1 MRYALGLSIVILLS
15 SINVVTSE
23 VNTSLESEEESSIIS
38 DYSRAIQIAFERVS
52 NLENYDERT
61 LKETTDWVVVTK
73 IPYEVHK
80 SINEALT
87 ESNPVS
93 LLKGCYIWSFEDSD
107 KSIENLERLYSN
119 GDIEVFYPLVKKQQS
134 KKFIPNDPQFSEQWH
149 LNNVGQTNG
158 LSGEDINVTGIWD
171 FFNGSGVNISII
183 DDGLDYNHSDIK
195 PHYSP
200 LHSYDWCND
209 DSDPM
214 PEWWGDDHGTSVA
227 GVAAAVG
234 NNSIDVV
241 GSAFG
246 ATLSGSTL
254 IACSNSDLDEA
265 NALSFHNSDLDIY
278 SNSWGPSDNGQ
289 TVEAPG
295 PLTLAAFENDVYNGR
310 NGLGNIITWAAGNGL
325 GSDDNAN
332 YDGYANSRFTI
343 AVTAISHLGI
353 QSSYAEP
360 GANILVA
367 AHSNGDGEGITT
379 TDITGSWGSTSGNI
393 TNSFGGT
400 SSATPLASGVI
411 ALMLESN
418 ANLTWRDIQHILV
431 VSSRVVD
438 TNDNS
443 WEVNGAG
450 HMVSHKYGF
459 GAVDAGAAVSLAKN
473 WSGVAEETNVT
484 YGPFI
489 PNLSIPDND
498 NNWTEFDIFVETDLT
513 LESVELMVDIEH
525 SSRGDL
531 DIVLESPSGKESWL
545 AENHADSGDDYNNW
559 IFGSVHHW
567 DESSRGVWKLKI
579 RDTDISDFGILKQY
593 ELILHGVMNM
603 SDFDG
608 DGEIDFYDIDDDND
622 GYNDDVDAFSLDPN
636 EWSDYDMDGY
646 GDNTDMDDDN
656 DGYWDSCEP
665 ADWLTAQLVETI
677 EGLNSFNTTSDGLPP
692 SCPLATD
699 IFPLDSNEWID
710 SDGDGIGN
718 NADEDDDGDG
728 FDDFEELQ
736 CDSDSMD
743 DNSIPID
750 TDSDEVC
757 DFVDNDDD
765 GDGFNDITEIECNT
779 DSLNDKSFP
788 VDFDGDGICDYIDL
802 DDDGDGLSD
811 ENETSIHDTNPLDG
825 DSDDDGLNDYEE
837 VIIYETNAK
846 NNDTDGD
853 SLDDN
858 EEVNIHGTNPLM
870 IDSDLDGLTD
880 GDEIQIWNSNP
891 LIYDADNDSDSSY
904 HFEDCNDEDQNIYP
918 GNEELLNNIDDNCDN
933 LVDEGYND
941 TDSDSDGLVDWS
953 EYHIYGTNI
962 LDGDSD
968 GDGISDLVEIDVT
981 NSDPLSFDE
990 DEDEDGFYWF
1000 EDCDDFNDNRNPGL
1014 LEILDDTDNDC
1025 DEDVDEDFTS
1035 IDSDSDGLTDY
1046 DEYHF
1051 YFTNPNIGDTDGDS
1065 LPDGYEVNVL
1075 NSNPIFTDQDK
1086 DADGKFEFEDCDDN
1100 DFDVSPGTPEKLDGK
1115 DNDCDE
1121 EIDEDYK
1128 IIDSDG
1134 DLILDYD
1141 EYHNYSTSA
1150 LLFDSDQDGLDD
1162 GTEILI
1168 KNSDPLK
1175 FDYDR
1180 DKDGFFEFED
1190 CDDRSPSVNPDSNE
1204 IWNGID
1210 DDCNQMIDEEINR
1223 RLVIF
1228 TNPQLETENSSGI
1241 VWDLTN
1247 DSLIFEISGLPSQL
1261 DLDISWNI
1269 LGFDLDNYVS
1279 NNGKRLFLPSIEC
1292 MNPEN
1297 DLEIQ
1302 ICDEGEMIQ
1311 KLTVVI
1317 DDSVEEIEIFW
1328 SLQIDIWIEPMPSSE
1343 NLFDSITG
1351 ISGIVSVVISS
1362 LILIIATILVR
1373 SKISHKRKLEDA
1385 LEAYGII
1392 PERLAVSPE
1401 ARGLDLPSA
1410 PEIVKIPDERI

>member
-289 TVEAPG
+289 TVDAPG

-367 AHSNGDGEGITT
+367 AHSNGDGVGITT

-484 YGPFI
+484 YGPFL

-636 EWSDYDMDGY
+636 EWSDNDMDGY

-665 ADWLTAQLVETI
+665 ADWLTAQLVESI
-677 EGLNSFNTTSDGLPP
+677 EGLNSFNTDNSLPSTCPDKVDWNTTNSAEWSDL
-692 SCPLATD
+692 
-699 IFPLDSNEWID
+699 
-710 SDGDGIGN
+710 DGDGIGD
-718 NADEDDDGDG
+718 NADPNDDGD
-728 FDDFEELQ
+728 FDANGNDWTDEEELA
-736 CDSDSMD
+736 CGTS
-743 DNSIPID
+743 
-750 TDSDEVC
+750 
-757 DFVDNDDD
+757 
-765 GDGFNDITEIECNT
+765 
-779 DSLNDKSFP
+779 P
-788 VDFDGDGICDYIDL
+788 VDSTDKPSDNDGDGICDAIDTDDDGDL
-802 DDDGDGLSD
+802 IPDALDAFPMDSTESEDLDGDGIGDEEDDDDDGDGWADLVEPNCGTDERDATSTPSD
-811 ENETSIHDTNPLDG
+811 WDNDKQCDAVDTDDDNDGYDDPDVNGDDAFPNNPL
-825 DSDDDGLNDYEE
+825 EW
-837 VIIYETNAK
+837 V
-846 NNDTDGD
+846 DTDGD
-853 SLDDN
+853 GKGDNADTDDDGDGWLDVTETICLTAGGKGDPMVAS
-858 EEVNIHGTNPLM
+858 EMP
-870 IDSDLDGLTD
+870 DDLDGDGLCDQVDPDRD
-880 GDEIQIWNSNP
+880 GDTYPDPANINNIQPWEDHFPEDSTEWH
-891 LIYDADNDSDSSY
+891 DANNDGLGDNANQLTLVDDINADAAPFVGVVVAVIGLGYGLVKMSRSGGRDDDVDDGADY
-904 HFEDCNDEDQNIYP
+904 TDVVDDFDFEDDDLDLDE
-918 GNEELLNNIDDNCDN
+918 E
-933 LVDEGYND
+933 D
-941 TDSDSDGLVDWS
+941 TDSDSDEG
-953 EYHIYGTNI
+953 
-962 LDGDSD
+962 
-968 GDGISDLVEIDVT
+968 
-981 NSDPLSFDE
+981 
-990 DEDEDGFYWF
+990 
-1000 EDCDDFNDNRNPGL
+1000 
-1014 LEILDDTDNDC
+1014 
-1025 DEDVDEDFTS
+1025 
-1035 IDSDSDGLTDY
+1035 
-1046 DEYHF
+1046 
-1051 YFTNPNIGDTDGDS
+1051 
-1065 LPDGYEVNVL
+1065 
-1075 NSNPIFTDQDK
+1075 
-1086 DADGKFEFEDCDDN
+1086 
-1100 DFDVSPGTPEKLDGK
+1100 
-1115 DNDCDE
+1115 DE
-1121 EIDEDYK
+1121 EED
-1128 IIDSDG
+1128 
-1134 DLILDYD
+1134 
-1141 EYHNYSTSA
+1141 
-1150 LLFDSDQDGLDD
+1150 
-1162 GTEILI
+1162 
-1168 KNSDPLK
+1168 
-1175 FDYDR
+1175 
-1180 DKDGFFEFED
+1180 
-1190 CDDRSPSVNPDSNE
+1190 
-1204 IWNGID
+1204 
-1210 DDCNQMIDEEINR
+1210 
-1223 RLVIF
+1223 
-1228 TNPQLETENSSGI
+1228 
-1241 VWDLTN
+1241 
-1247 DSLIFEISGLPSQL
+1247 
-1261 DLDISWNI
+1261 
-1269 LGFDLDNYVS
+1269 
-1279 NNGKRLFLPSIEC
+1279 
-1292 MNPEN
+1292 
-1297 DLEIQ
+1297 
-1302 ICDEGEMIQ
+1302 
-1311 KLTVVI
+1311 
-1317 DDSVEEIEIFW
+1317 
-1328 SLQIDIWIEPMPSSE
+1328 
-1343 NLFDSITG
+1343 
-1351 ISGIVSVVISS
+1351 
-1362 LILIIATILVR
+1362 
-1373 SKISHKRKLEDA
+1373 
-1385 LEAYGII
+1385 
-1392 PERLAVSPE
+1392 
-1401 ARGLDLPSA
+1401 
-1410 PEIVKIPDERI
+1410 